1 VGLKCFLLTTCAE
14 DIRISCVKRA
24 LMEGVAKCGH
34 ELAAEDTAE
43 YADGQEEG
51 TGGYVLGP
59 ADQADELLNHVDVT
73 ANRPWRVVTALQF
86 LKHDLA

>member
-1 VGLKCFLLTTCAE
+1 
-14 DIRISCVKRA
+14 
-24 LMEGVAKCGH
+24 MEGVAKCGH